1 MSKVII
7 TTRNMRNMGEFIGK
21 QSKINNALLQVLS
34 SIKNDENSYAIREIE
49 EYITEINK
57 LDWDAES

>member
-7 TTRNMRNMGEFIGK
+7 TTKNMQNMGEFIGK

-34 SIKNDENSYAIREIE
+34 SIRNGENSYAVREIE

-57 LDWDAES
+57 LNWDVES

>member
-7 TTRNMRNMGEFIGK
+7 TTKNMRNMGEFIGK

-34 SIKNDENSYAIREIE
+34 SIRNAENSYFIERIE
-49 EYITEINK
+49 EYIKEMNK
-57 LDWDAES
+57 LDWDVES

>member
-21 QSKINNALLQVLS
+21 QTKINNAILQVLS
-34 SIKNDENSYAIREIE
+34 SIRNAENSYAIREIE
-49 EYITEINK
+49 EYIGEINK
-57 LDWDAES
+57 LDWDVES

>member
-7 TTRNMRNMGEFIGK
+7 TTKNMQNMGEFIGK

-34 SIKNDENSYAIREIE
+34 SIRNDENSYAIREIE

-57 LDWDAES
+57 LDWDVES

>member
-21 QSKINNALLQVLS
+21 QTKINNALLQVLS
-34 SIKNDENSYAIREIE
+34 SIRSAENSYAIREIE
-49 EYITEINK
+49 EHIGEINK
-57 LDWDAES
+57 LDWDVES

>member
-34 SIKNDENSYAIREIE
+34 SIKNDENSYALRELE

>member
-7 TTRNMRNMGEFIGK
+7 TTKNMQNMGEFIGK

-34 SIKNDENSYAIREIE
+34 SIRNAENSYFIERIE
-49 EYITEINK
+49 EYIREMNK
-57 LDWDAES
+57 LDWDVES

>member
-1 MSKVII
+1 MSKVVI
-7 TTRNMRNMGEFIGK
+7 TTKNMRNMGEFIGK

-34 SIKNDENSYAIREIE
+34 SIRNAENSYAVREIE

-57 LDWDAES
+57 LDWDVES